1 MRALCSTSRIGNL
14 LTKAP
19 KEKKK
24 KKLRVT
30 LVELIECDQVLVVE
44 TEKCLV
50 NVRVRRGGWLELRVQ
65 RVGQFLRI
73 RGVAID
79 YSLDLFV

>member
-1 MRALCSTSRIGNL
+1 MD
-14 LTKAP
+14 
-19 KEKKK
+19 
-24 KKLRVT
+24 
-30 LVELIECDQVLVVE
+30 LIECDLVLVVE

-79 YSLDLFV
+79 YSHDLFV